1 MKLEAK
7 LALNDLIEKEVENMV
22 NTIADAMNELKTAE
36 AAKKKEVIV
45 SPASKLL
52 QKILR
57 IFQKYAYI
65 GEFER
70 YDDGRQGKFK
80 IALLGK
86 INECKSLLRLN
97 YKVFQYEALERRLLP
112 APGIGLIIL
121 TTNQGIMTMQEAEE
135 KNIGGMAL
143 CYIY

>member
-1 MKLEAK
+1 MNL
-7 LALNDLIEKEVENMV
+7 V
-22 NTIADAMNELKTAE
+22 NTLADAMNMMKNAE
-36 AAKKKEVIV
+36 RARKKSVIV

-52 QKILR
+52 QRVLR
-57 IFQKYAYI
+57 IFQQNAYI

-86 INECKSLLRLN
+86 INECKALVRLN
-97 YKVFQYEALERRLLP
+97 CKLSQFEDLEKRLLP
-112 APGIGLIIL
+112 APDLGLIL
-121 TTNQGIMTMQEAEE
+121 LSTNQGILTLKEAEE
-135 KNIGGMAL
+135 KKVGGFAL